1 MLRSWGRSVSR
12 QIDYCGE
19 GPLDGALARRLI
31 LHVGA
36 QPGNDY
42 ITPRRARGV
51 RSLDARIQGLCLA
64 ARHGRRLLVL
74 RDLDRDAPCAGA
86 LIASLLPQ
94 PEPHLCLRIAVRA
107 SEAWLLAD
115 RDGIAEALAIAKNLV
130 PAAPDLLDNPKIR
143 LAEIASQSSRPDIRR
158 IFAGSHQERS
168 GWTAEFIA
176 EKWDITRAV
185 KSNGSASL
193 AKAVQRLRMLA
204 T

>member
-1 MLRSWGRSVSR
+1 VSR

-19 GPLDGALARRLI
+19 GPLDGAMARRLI
-31 LHVGA
+31 QHVGA
-36 QPGNDY
+36 QPGFDY
-42 ITPRRARGV
+42 ITSRRARGV
-51 RSLDARIQGLCLA
+51 RSLDARIGGLCAA

-115 RDGIAEALAIAKNLV
+115 RDGIAKALAITKNLV

-143 LAEIASQSSRPDIRR
+143 LAQIASQSSRLDIRR
-158 IFAGSHQERS
+158 IFSGSLQERA

-176 EKWDITRAV
+176 EKWDIARAV

-193 AKAVQRLRMLA
+193 AKAVQRLRVLA